1 MIGWLLKFSSYLNL
15 IGSSRWNKYHVQRAS
30 QQFKEKEIV
39 LKLFFINLGLI
50 PVIYLSSAT
59 YVFLRRLSKYMFR
72 DTTFVNNIP
81 SCIWLRH
88 MCDKAK
94 IMDVHLMANAELWV
108 ELCQAW
114 FISLCNTQFE
124 DADGCNNKAERG
136 SCAFVLI
143 QLEGVLFLNTEEGVS
158 SISRAYQILKSYDW
172 SIVRS
177 RYRRLYWPWCI

>member
-1 MIGWLLKFSSYLNL
+1 MKQISCPES
-15 IGSSRWNKYHVQRAS
+15 ISTIQRKRNS
-30 QQFKEKEIV
+30 VKT
-39 LKLFFINLGLI
+39 FFINLGLI

-172 SIVRS
+172 SIVKS